1 LGSKREETQQADL
14 KRGRK
19 GGGGVELQPLDATR
33 GGRSRRA
40 ANAGRRAPR
49 ARVSGSGA
57 GAEQTYEHSRG
68 HERRPTAK
76 SVPTAVKS
84 ARPPP
89 PLCLLWEPLK
99 QGTTVVVLGGEGV
112 GGEHR
117 GMVEDEVRGAHHSG
131 PSQLFWNWKLK
142 TSSFGIG
149 S

>member
-1 LGSKREETQQADL
+1 
-14 KRGRK
+14 
-19 GGGGVELQPLDATR
+19 VELQPLDATR

-84 ARPPP
+84 SAAT
-89 PLCLLWEPLK
+89 
-99 QGTTVVVLGGEGV
+99 TTVVPPLGTPQTGH
-112 GGEHR
+112 HR
-117 GMVEDEVRGAHHSG
+117 RSPRG
-131 PSQLFWNWKLK
+131 
-142 TSSFGIG
+142 
-149 S
+149 